1 VKKVKTNVKPFL
13 KWAGGKSQLLPQ
25 FEQYYPEKLKK
36 GEIKKYIEPFLGGGA
51 VFFYLQSKYNF
62 QEVILNDI
70 NGELIVTYYIIQNKI
85 EQLINYLKNLEKVY
99 LSYENMED
107 KQNMFYEQ
115 RDTFNKE
122 KENIDYE
129 KYSEN
134 WIYHAARMIF
144 LNKTCFNGL
153 YRQNKRGKYNVP
165 FGKRKKVTICDKE
178 NLLNAKEALK
188 GVKLTLGDFE
198 SVGKYIDKNTFIY
211 IDPPYRPLSDTSSFT
226 DYSKIPFN
234 DDSQKRLAEWA
245 KSIDDKGAL
254 FMLSNSD
261 PTNTNEE
268 DKFFDELYI
277 KFNINRVMAGR
288 MINSKGNRRGK
299 IREILVTNYSK

>member
-1 VKKVKTNVKPFL
+1 MKTNVKPFL